1 MIKSVVKAIDIMEL
15 LAGKGGSMTLSE
27 LSSKLSQNV
36 NTVKGLLNTL
46 MSKGYV
52 KQDGQRGAY
61 SLGWR
66 VQYLAEGLASE
77 ASLKSTV
84 HPYLEKLHELSGR
97 EAVYCSLVSGRQFMC
112 LDYIDS
118 DHELGIRP
126 GKAYIITGNLHIYAQ
141 GKLILANLTEEELE
155 RYLQTERLSSFTART
170 VTSHD
175 ALSKELKDIRK
186 RNMSIV
192 RDEGAVGIS
201 SIASGISNPEGRL
214 IATIA
219 VSFPS
224 DRLPSDY
231 NKNIGMTLVKFADEI
246 TDKLKKGVRSHE

>member
-1 MIKSVVKAIDIMEL
+1 MEL
-15 LAGKGGSMTLSE
+15 LAGKSGSMTLSE

-46 MSKGYV
+46 MHKGYV
-52 KQDGQRGAY
+52 KQDEQRGAY

-77 ASLKSTV
+77 TSLKSIV

-112 LDYIDS
+112 LDYMDS

-155 RYLQTERLSSFTART
+155 RYLKTEKLSSLTDYT
-170 VTSHD
+170 VTNKD
-175 ALSKELKDIRK
+175 TLRKELKDIRK
-186 RNMSIV
+186 RNLSIV
-192 RDEGAVGIS
+192 KDEGSVGIS
-201 SIASGISNPEGRL
+201 SIAAGIFNAEDRL

-219 VSFPS
+219 VSFPT

-231 NKNIGMTLVKFADEI
+231 NKNIGQALVKFADEI
-246 TDKLKKGVRSHE
+246 IDKVGRFLRNRR

>member
-27 LSSKLSQNV
+27 LSSRLSQNV

-84 HPYLEKLHELSGR
+84 HPYLEKLHGLSGR
-97 EAVYCSLVSGRQFMC
+97 EAVYCSLISGHQFMC

-126 GKAYIITGNLHIYAQ
+126 GKAYVIAGNLHIYSQ
-141 GKLILANLTEEELE
+141 GKLILANMEEKELE
-155 RYLQTERLSSFTART
+155 RYLKTEKLSSFTDRT
-170 VTSHD
+170 VTD
-175 ALSKELKDIRK
+175 PDVLRKELKDIRK
-186 RNMSIV
+186 KNISIV
-192 RDEGAVGIS
+192 RDEGAAGIS
-201 SIASGISNPEGRL
+201 SIASGIFSAERRL
-214 IATIA
+214 AATIA

-231 NKNIGMTLVKFADEI
+231 NRNIGLALVKSAEEI
-246 TDKLKKGVRSHE
+246 TEKLKKG